1 MDNSQEN
8 TQTHLCRHCSSMT
21 GTREGLQAVVHGAG
35 YRHLTLKELRESAEK
50 QCRSCEHLLDALGG
64 AFDILPPIRL
74 EDYQDCEAETRL
86 VIKANSRV
94 LQASLACP
102 AEADFDDEAPPLRG
116 VELTALKLGLEVES
130 ENRKPE
136 SETWPVVRIAAAEG
150 EEDTVWLPRGWNVL
164 LTRFFLPPK
173 PTVQLSSSL

>member
-1 MDNSQEN
+1 
-8 TQTHLCRHCSSMT
+8 MT